1 MAYNICEHLVSY
13 ILTENPFS
21 EQIRKAGAWK
31 KLFVDFFDNFISH
44 GKRNTLKISECLLTV
59 VPVSFFFKAA
69 VTTVVNEV
77 HNSIPRYSSP
87 LQEQAVDCAAK
98 NVCRSA
104 SKQLGCNAS
113 QILKSKRCTNDTRIA
128 SNAALKK
135 KLLQLFLITGAVEG
149 AFAAYE
155 MYKLRKQR
163 KRNHINKTDF
173 KREVT
178 KRVSGAA
185 GATVGSVGA
194 ELVGQAICPL
204 PVVGFA
210 IGSVLGNIVGRW
222 TASVVSG
229 QIFDELI

>member
-1 MAYNICEHLVSY
+1 MLELLAMRL
-13 ILTENPFS
+13 
-21 EQIRKAGAWK
+21 WK
-31 KLFVDFFDNFISH
+31 IN
-44 GKRNTLKISECLLTV
+44 C
-59 VPVSFFFKAA
+59 
-69 VTTVVNEV
+69 
-77 HNSIPRYSSP
+77 
-87 LQEQAVDCAAK
+87 
-98 NVCRSA
+98 
-104 SKQLGCNAS
+104 CNY
-113 QILKSKRCTNDTRIA
+113 
-128 SNAALKK
+128 
-135 KLLQLFLITGAVEG
+135 FLITGAVEG

-155 MYKLRKQR
+155 IYKLRKQR

-229 QIFDELI
+229 QIFDELIWFVSIRWFCKYWVNCSYVCKSMQKLFLHFYFMQRYKITT